1 MEPLHKLR
9 VKIGM
14 NEFEAEGEPEW
25 LSTQLQTW
33 KELVSTAPRATPPTQ
48 LLQEVETPV
57 DGEKLDEE
65 LAPKVT
71 KVFFVDKNKKLVSLR
86 VQPTGNAREADA
98 ILLLLFG
105 YAKLLGE
112 SDVLVGLI
120 KESMAVSGLRVD
132 RIDRAIAPH
141 QTAGYVRKGGT
152 AKGSKYRLTNTG
164 ESKAR
169 ELVAVL
175 SS

>member
-1 MEPLHKLR
+1 MESPHKLR
-9 VKIGM
+9 VKIGI

-33 KELVSTAPRATPPTQ
+33 RELVSAAPRMTPPAQ
-48 LLQEVETPV
+48 PLQEVETPI

-65 LAPKVT
+65 LAPKLG
-71 KVFFVDKNKKLVSLR
+71 KVFSVDKNKKLVSLR
-86 VQPTGNAREADA
+86 VQPTGNDRDADA
-98 ILLLLFG
+98 IVLLLFG
-105 YAKLLGE
+105 YAQLLGE

-169 ELVAVL
+169 ELVSVL

>member
-1 MEPLHKLR
+1 MESLHKLR

-25 LSTQLQTW
+25 LSSQLQTW
-33 KELVSTAPRATPPTQ
+33 RELVSAAPRVTPPTQ
-48 LLQEVETPV
+48 PLEEVEIPI
-57 DGEKLDEE
+57 DGEKVDEE
-65 LAPKVT
+65 LAPKLA
-71 KVFFVDKNKKLVSLR
+71 KVFSVDKNKKLVSLR
-86 VQPTGNAREADA
+86 VQPTGNERDADA

-105 YAKLLGE
+105 YAQLLGE

-132 RIDRAIAPH
+132 RVDRAIAPH

-152 AKGSKYRLTNTG
+152 AKGSKYRFTNTG
-164 ESKAR
+164 ENKAR
-169 ELVAVL
+169 ELVSIL
-175 SS
+175 ST